1 MSRYAWEHGTIT
13 LPTGQPAQLRAAL
26 QRAAD
31 AQIAA
36 LTAETDR
43 AWNRLRTMTPAQRA
57 DHSRIA
63 NDPIVST
70 LSEQAH
76 FLMCHWERRG
86 NTSAPRWR
94 KPSQKAIRE
103 SVITRHRDGAGKT
116 HTVFRCGLDA
126 TITLAGNTVTWDV
139 SENNHA
145 PERAHAHPLAASLF
159 RHLHAVQWTSR
170 SGGIIVGNDEYA
182 RDDRDVGGGGNYT
195 VESFGA
201 APTRGA
207 RALVRR

>member
-70 LSEQAH
+70 L
-76 FLMCHWERRG
+76 RG
-86 NTSAPRWR
+86 
-94 KPSQKAIRE
+94 
-103 SVITRHRDGAGKT
+103 
-116 HTVFRCGLDA
+116 L
-126 TITLAGNTVTWDV
+126 
-139 SENNHA
+139 
-145 PERAHAHPLAASLF
+145 
-159 RHLHAVQWTSR
+159 SR
-170 SGGIIVGNDEYA
+170 
-182 RDDRDVGGGGNYT
+182 
-195 VESFGA
+195 
-201 APTRGA
+201 
-207 RALVRR
+207 